1 MLCRYSTPLQDIYK
15 IGGIGMVPVGR
26 VETGVVRAG
35 MQVVFAPCGVTTEV
49 KSVQV
54 LVTTRPLPLITS

>member
-1 MLCRYSTPLQDIYK
+1 MKDVYK
-15 IGGIGMVPVGR
+15 IGGIGSVPVGR

-35 MQVVFAPCGVTTEV
+35 MQVTFAPCGVTTEV

-54 LVTTRPLPLITS
+54 RIPSFFFRTSRP